1 MSWVARACAL
11 AIAGLTSGCVEHM
24 SVLERRA
31 TGAPIR
37 KPEFWPPPGGTSLW
51 ISEEEGGFTFGD
63 AARRVAGTLRRAG
76 YEDERWYPIGVEY
89 VHGFAVTT
97 RLERVAADGR
107 PAEGRWSSLYP
118 GALELVWFKEAGAM
132 TLPAPGRYR
141 AFLVAFTDLPLGHVA
156 QRPPRLDED
165 TFMVAPDIVPAMH
178 FPAAHRAPLSSR
190 VYVFVYVYASQAPD
204 GLGALVASD
213 PVPAGVQIENSGLL
227 PLGSLS
233 RAER

>member
-1 MSWVARACAL
+1 
-11 AIAGLTSGCVEHM
+11 M
-24 SVLERRA
+24 SVLERGA

-51 ISEEEGGFTFGD
+51 VSEEGGGVTFGD
-63 AARRVAGTLRRAG
+63 AARRVAGTLREAG

-97 RLERVAADGR
+97 RLERIAEDGR
-107 PAEGRWSSLYP
+107 AATDRWSSLYP
-118 GALELVWFKEAGAM
+118 QALELLWFKEARVALR
-132 TLPAPGRYR
+132 LPAPGRYR

-156 QRPPRLDED
+156 HRPPRLDEE
-165 TFMVAPDIVPAMH
+165 TFMVAPYMPTMH

-190 VYVFVYVYASQAPD
+190 VYVFVYIYASEAPD
-204 GLGALVASD
+204 GDGALVASD
-213 PVPAGVQIENSGLL
+213 PIPAAVQIEKSGLS

-233 RAER
+233 RADP